1 METKTCQHCGNEI
14 GPRAKNCST
23 CSALLQ
29 EAHRSGTYA
38 FVMEAIATAKID
50 GFAGSDMHDA
60 MRAAINLGLAK
71 LDEFA
76 DAYRAMKTRR
86 LAERKAWLA
95 ERYEIDDNIES
106 AGPDTTLP
114 ARYDQDEESQ
124 TTW

>member
-76 DAYRAMKTRR
+76 DIYRAMKTQR
-86 LAERKAWLA
+86 LAERKAWFA
-95 ERYEIDDNIES
+95 KRYEIDDNIES